1 MPNQEFSTKNTKSNK
16 DNSIVHQRHLVLN
29 EKYLKDSTTAWIT
42 DSAEVIGINLHDP
55 FRTSVSINNKMKVP
69 FKIGVHNAVG
79 GDHDFPNPGDLLCAS
94 LASCFESTI
103 RLISNKLGIEL
114 IETKINATAQVDV
127 RGTLMFDKSV
137 PVEFQS
143 MHIDALIIAKNTTE
157 KLLHQLI
164 EGAKRSCIVYQ
175 TIKKGT
181 PITLKSDVKT
191 KNNKL

>member
-1 MPNQEFSTKNTKSNK
+1 MPNQEFSTKNTTSYKVT
-16 DNSIVHQRHLVLN
+16 SIVHQRHLVLN
-29 EKYLKDSTTAWIT
+29 EKYLKDSTSAWIT

-55 FRTSVSINNKMKVP
+55 FRTSVSINDKMKIP
-69 FKIGVHNAVG
+69 FKIGVHKAVG

-103 RLISNKLGIEL
+103 RLISNKLRIEL

-127 RGTLMFDKSV
+127 RGTLMIDKSV

-143 MHIDALIIAKNTTE
+143 MHIDALIISKNTNE
-157 KLLHQLI
+157 KLLHKLI

-175 TIKKGT
+175 TIKKGI
-181 PITLKSDVKT
+181 PITLNTVVKI
-191 KNNKL
+191 KN

>member
-16 DNSIVHQRHLVLN
+16 DTSIVHQRHLVLN
-29 EKYLKDSTTAWIT
+29 EKYRKDTTSAWIT

-55 FRTSVSINNKMKVP
+55 FRTVVSINDKMKVP
-69 FKIGVHNAVG
+69 FKIGVHKAVG

-103 RLISNKLGIEL
+103 RLISNKLRIEL
-114 IETKINATAQVDV
+114 VETKIYATAQIDV
-127 RGTLMFDKSV
+127 RGTLMIDKSI

-143 MHIDALIIAKNTTE
+143 MHIDALIIAKNTNE
-157 KLLHQLI
+157 KLLYKLI

-181 PITLKSDVKT
+181 PITLNSKT
-191 KNNKL
+191 KNSKL